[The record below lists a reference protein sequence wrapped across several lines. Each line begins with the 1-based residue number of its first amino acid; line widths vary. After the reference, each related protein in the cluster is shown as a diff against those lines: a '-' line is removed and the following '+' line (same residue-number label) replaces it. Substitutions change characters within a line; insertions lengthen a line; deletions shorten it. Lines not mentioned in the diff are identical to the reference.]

1 MIQSKEYFQMNDRQT
16 SNKNSAYRVLFI
28 STYPNRECGLA
39 TFCKDLIESI
49 QDKFHLS
56 CEIDVCAI
64 DHSDAKTDYSNAVKY
79 LLHSDQEAQYR
90 TFAEQLNKERKY
102 DCIFLQHEFGLFRGD
117 FGSFILNFLEHIEI
131 PVITTF
137 HTVLPNPSLERK
149 NIVQG
154 IIYHSSEMICMTKD
168 SAKILMEYYGCPS
181 TKITIIP
188 HGTHLLSLKS
198 ADKLKLKFG
207 FSGRKTLATFGLL
220 SSGKSIETALNSIAK
235 IKELHPEILYLI
247 IGKTHPEIIKNE
259 GEKYREKLE
268 AMTIEL
274 GIVNQ
279 VLFVNEFVERQK
291 LQEYLQAT
299 DIYLFTSNDPFQAVS
314 GTFSYAMAC
323 GCPIISTRIPQAE
336 DMLGSAGI
344 LVDFNEPAQM
354 ASALDSLLKD
364 KERLKEMKRNALQQ
378 IRPSAWQNVAI
389 QHMDLIKKHSEK
401 DVKSIQFTIP
411 AYNMSHFFN
420 TTNEIGIVQF
430 SQAETP
436 QLSSGYTVDDN
447 ARAMIALVEYFELT
461 NDQRV
466 LGLIQTHFEFIANMQ
481 QKNGSFLNYKN
492 HAGEITDQNFD
503 ENLDDANGRAIWA
516 LGFLFAKNT
525 LFNGIYFDKIMQMI
539 MMSEEKIRS
548 MDSPRAISFSI
559 KGLVHFNEVCMSCEV
574 DQLILE
580 LADRLIS
587 LFEQNK
593 KENHPWFESK
603 ITYANAVIPEALL
616 HAYRT
621 SGLEQY
627 KKVAIASFDYL
638 CSILFQPDYFRVI
651 SNQTWYEPGKASATK
666 GEQPIDVAYTIIAL
680 SEFYIYFGN
689 YCYLTKMTRAFE
701 WYLGRNQLNQIVY
714 NPISGGCLDGIEAK
728 QVNINQGAEATTTY
742 LMARNRMEKHQ
753 QQYQPQHQQPQDQ
766 EHLTQLT
773 MKTQTNFKHT
783 LPYAQNRN
791 YTRTKS

>member
-1 MIQSKEYFQMNDRQT
+1 MENTRINELQPSINHGTYH
-16 SNKNSAYRVLFI
+16 ALFI
-28 STYPNRECGLA
+28 STYPSRECGLA
-39 TFCKDLIESI
+39 TFTKDLIESI
-49 QDKFHLS
+49 KDKFHLS

-64 DHSDAKTDYSNAVKY
+64 DHSEALTVYSHPVKY
-79 LLHSDQEAQYR
+79 ILHADQQIEY
-90 TFAEQLNKERKY
+90 TSFAKQLNTERKY

-117 FGSFILNFLEHIEI
+117 YGSHILDFMKHIEI

-137 HTVLPNPSLERK
+137 HTVLPQPSLERK
-149 NIVQG
+149 NVVQG
-154 IIYHSSEMICMTKD
+154 LIYHSSGIICMTKD
-168 SAKILMEYYGCPS
+168 SAKILTDSYACPES
-181 TKITIIP
+181 KITIIP

-198 ADKLKLKFG
+198 ADKLKHKFG
-207 FSGRKTLATFGLL
+207 FPNRKTVATFGLL
-220 SSGKSIETALNSIAK
+220 SSGKSIETALHAISK
-235 IKELHPEILYLI
+235 IKESHPEILYLI

-268 AMTIEL
+268 AITIEL
-274 GIVNQ
+274 DIVDQ
-279 VLFVNEFVERQK
+279 VLFVNEFVERKK

-299 DIYLFTSNDPFQAVS
+299 DIYLFTSNDPHQAVS

-344 LVDFNEPAQM
+344 LVDFNAPEQM
-354 ASALDSLLKD
+354 SKALDSLLKD
-364 KERLKEMKRNALQQ
+364 EEQLKEMKRNALQQ

-401 DVKSIQFTIP
+401 ELKSIKFSIP
-411 AYNMSHFFN
+411 SYNISHFFN

-447 ARAMIALVEYFELT
+447 ARALISLVEYYEIT
-461 NDQRV
+461 NDLRV
-466 LGLIQTHFEFIANMQ
+466 LTLIETHFNFIVNMQ
-481 QKNGSFLNYKN
+481 QNNGAFLNYKN
-492 HAGEITDQNFD
+492 HAGEITEQNFQED
-503 ENLDDANGRAIWA
+503 LHDANGRAIWA
-516 LGFLFAKNT
+516 LGFLFSKNT
-525 LFNGIYFDKIMQMI
+525 LFHGLYFERIKQTITNAEGKI
-539 MMSEEKIRS
+539 SSLK
-548 MDSPRAISFSI
+548 SPRSISFSI
-559 KGLVHFNEVCMSCEV
+559 KGLVHYNTVLKSNEI
-574 DQLILE
+574 DQLIIE

-593 KENHPWFESK
+593 QENHPWFESN

-616 HAYRT
+616 HAYRI
-621 SGLEQY
+621 SGIKQY
-627 KKVAIASFDYL
+627 KTVAMESFDYL

-651 SNQTWYEPGKASATK
+651 SNQTWYEPGKVTASQ

-680 SEFYIYFGN
+680 SEFYDCFGKNDYF
-689 YCYLTKMTRAFE
+689 TMMTRAFE
-701 WYLGRNQLNQIVY
+701 WYLGRNQLKQIVY

-753 QQYQPQHQQPQDQ
+753 QQEQFN
-766 EHLTQLT
+766 QLT
-773 MKTQTNFKHT
+773 MNTQTNFKHT
-783 LPYAQNRN
+783 PPYAQPQNFL
-791 YTRTKS
+791 RTKS